1 MSEKI
6 LITSLKGGAG
16 ATACA
21 VGISLA
27 LASAGERTLLFDG
40 DYTCA
45 SALAAAGVAGLQVY
59 TLAEAKSGACRVK
72 QAVLQHPRSP
82 NFYLLPSLGCDDKE
96 FAEYAVN
103 ELEGLFDYV
112 ICDKIAEGA
121 CDRAIVITD
130 PYPVS
135 VKCADVALGILKDSG
150 LKSAGIIVNKVN
162 GGLVFDGEIMTPQE
176 IATLLRAPL
185 IAVIPEDLTMPLGK
199 MKQSTVKAFKMAAAG
214 VAGKSDK
221 CYGVIRQYVG
231 VGGLIKRK
239 MRSRI

>member
-1 MSEKI
+1 M
-6 LITSLKGGAG
+6 TS
-16 ATACA
+16 CA
-21 VGISLA
+21 VGICIA
-27 LASAGERTLLFDG
+27 LAAAGERTLLFDG
-40 DYTCA
+40 DSLCA
-45 SALAAAGVAGLQVY
+45 SALAASGAAGLQVY

-82 NFYLLPSLGCDDKE
+82 NFYLLPSLGCDDTE
-96 FAEYAVN
+96 FAERAVC

-112 ICDKIAEGA
+112 ICDDTAA
-121 CDRAIVITD
+121 SVCDRAIVVTE

-135 VKCADVALGILKDSG
+135 VRCADVALGRLKD
-150 LKSAGIIVNKVN
+150 AGFANAAIIVNKVN

-185 IAVIPEDLTMPLGK
+185 AAVIPEDLTMPLGK
-199 MKQSTVKAFKMAAAG
+199 MRQGTVKAFKMAADGIAG
-214 VAGKSDK
+214 RSEKS
-221 CYGVIRQYVG
+221 YGVIRPYLG

>member
-6 LITSLKGGAG
+6 LMTAIKGGCG
-16 ATACA
+16 VTSCA
-21 VGISLA
+21 VGLSLA
-27 LASAGERTLLFDG
+27 LAASGERTLLFDG
-40 DYTCA
+40 DYLCA

-82 NFYLLPSLGCDDKE
+82 NFYLLPSLGCDDKQ
-96 FAEYAVN
+96 FAERAVD

-112 ICDKIAEGA
+112 ICDKTADGA
-121 CDRAIVITD
+121 CDRAIVVTD

-135 VKCADVALGILKDSG
+135 VRCADVALGRLKDGG
-150 LKSAGIIVNKVN
+150 LKNAGIIVNKVN

-176 IATLLRAPL
+176 ISTLLRAPL
-185 IAVIPEDLTMPLGK
+185 VAVVPEDLTMPLGK
-199 MKQSTVKAFKMAAAG
+199 MKPGTVKAFKMAADS
-214 VAGKSDK
+214 VTGKNDK
-221 CYGVIRQYVG
+221 PFGVIKPYLG